1 MVITNLLS
9 PSFEP
14 QAPESDLLAGATA
27 TVEVAVARADESFV
41 GDDVSGAGLLAE
53 GTVEARVDAATWL
66 LDPVEPILEV
76 LVGNTALTSPIVE
89 VVIQFELEGAGWG
102 GGVAGCPWKNVEEP

>member
-1 MVITNLLS
+1 MDT
-9 PSFEP
+9 
-14 QAPESDLLAGATA
+14 T
-27 TVEVAVARADESFV
+27 
-41 GDDVSGAGLLAE
+41 
-53 GTVEARVDAATWL
+53 TWL